1 MKCVQKKTA
10 HQERQVVDEPVEL
23 LAVVEPDVT
32 LAHQTLDFL
41 SYHNFVHLEAV
52 DELCLTKS

>member
-1 MKCVQKKTA
+1 MCSEKAA

-32 LAHQTLDFL
+32 LAHQTLDL
-41 SYHNFVHLEAV
+41 LTYHNFVHLEAV
-52 DELCLTKS
+52 DELCLRKS

>member
-1 MKCVQKKTA
+1 MCSEKAA

-32 LAHQTLDFL
+32 LAHQTLDIL
-41 SYHNFVHLEAV
+41 TYHNFVHLETV